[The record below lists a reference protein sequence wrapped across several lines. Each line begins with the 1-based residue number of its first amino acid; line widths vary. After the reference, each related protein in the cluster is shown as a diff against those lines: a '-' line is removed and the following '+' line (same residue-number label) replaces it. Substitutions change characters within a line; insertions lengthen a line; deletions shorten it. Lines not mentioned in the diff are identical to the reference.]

1 LARGHKVYIHDNK
14 LITDQV
20 YDKMI
25 KKYGDRVRFV
35 DKKENI
41 TEPICMVTL

>member
-1 LARGHKVYIHDNK
+1 MLPLYYLIHDNK

-20 YDKMI
+20 YDKML
-25 KKYGDRVRFV
+25 KKYGDKVNFV
-35 DKKENI
+35 DDRDNI